1 MEGLKISIRSSRLKG
16 VASLIATAELEK
28 KSQKYSDPQNI
39 RRLILSRP
47 NANRVDESVK
57 LEMQSLPGVWEKART
72 TGSPGR
78 WG

>member
-1 MEGLKISIRSSRLKG
+1 MKG

-28 KSQKYSDPQNI
+28 VSQKYSDPQNI
-39 RRLILSRP
+39 LRLILSRP

-57 LEMQSLPGVWEKART
+57 LGMQSLPGVWEKART

>member
-1 MEGLKISIRSSRLKG
+1 M
-16 VASLIATAELEK
+16 ASLIATAELEK
-28 KSQKYSDPQNI
+28 KSQKKSDPQNI

-47 NANRVDESVK
+47 NANRVDGSVK

-72 TGSPGR
+72 TGSPDR